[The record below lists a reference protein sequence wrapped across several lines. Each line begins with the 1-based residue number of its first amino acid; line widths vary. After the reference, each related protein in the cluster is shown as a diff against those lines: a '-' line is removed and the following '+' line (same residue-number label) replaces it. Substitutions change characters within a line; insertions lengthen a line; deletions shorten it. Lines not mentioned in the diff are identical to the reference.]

1 MMSRRIIARLL
12 IIVSYIR
19 TSNDDDHYSAAADD
33 DDVQLL
39 NEAFSSEFWFVLSM
53 KVAWHY
59 IQKQLLP
66 RALNSFFCVCL
77 DGESFMDNA

>member
-19 TSNDDDHYSAAADD
+19 TSNDDDHYSAAAD